1 MKGKNKKK
9 EIFEKKKKENKKFL
23 DFIKANQKYEKF
35 QKAILNNKSQK
46 INKKVHN
53 IKLRNKT
60 NLSVFKT
67 YDIIEKSTFYKAYDF
82 IVEKGLND
90 EIKNLFYDSYILY
103 CNFDLSS
110 SYNLG
115 KYYNFSIDLT
125 HSYYSDV
132 ILFVYENSEKWKKFI
147 LENKIKK
154 IKKVMTFDKFE
165 SVYYKEDLLNEI
177 TNRYDLYIFDSCIRT
192 KKYTHLISKIKK
204 NNKTFTTLQLNEETF
219 VENINK
225 VIRKTYT
232 DLNKGSTHSVPIGYL
247 SIGKEKLY
255 DNIKEVAKFML
266 PFYEQKKVSV
276 VSINLRYINMTIPL
290 YIHALKYETN
300 SESN

>member
-23 DFIKANQKYEKF
+23 EFIKANQKYEKF
-35 QKAILNNKSQK
+35 QKAILNSKSQK
-46 INKKVHN
+46 INKKIQN
-53 IKLRNKT
+53 IKLKNKSS
-60 NLSVFKT
+60 LSIFKT
-67 YDIIEKSTFYKAYDF
+67 YDLIEKSTFYKAYDF

-147 LENKIKK
+147 IENKIKK
-154 IKKVMTFDKFE
+154 IKKVMTYEKFE
-165 SVYYKEDLLNEI
+165 AVYYKEDLLNEI

-204 NNKTFTTLQLNEETF
+204 NNKTFTTLQLSEETF
-219 VENINK
+219 VENIDK
-225 VIRKTYT
+225 AVKKTYT

-247 SIGKEKLY
+247 NIGKEKLY
-255 DNIKEVAKFML
+255 DNIKAVAKFML